1 MLGSPW
7 RDARLARSGRGCVGQ
22 LAGAVTRGSLDAPVR
37 NVGLPRPHVEGRRVK
52 MQHLDGKRPNHMVP
66 SRNGRGCPKRACKTS
81 SHARPTNTHKGQ
93 LWGVFNLS
101 TCGGRL
107 APALNTSLRAH
118 LHIDSVP
125 DESRRGKAVGS
136 FCCPNVIALRM
147 TVIAASKFFCLS
159 RPVTEPS

>member
-1 MLGSPW
+1 MRRSEMLDC
-7 RDARLARSGRGCVGQ
+7 RAL
-22 LAGAVTRGSLDAPVR
+22 
-37 NVGLPRPHVEGRRVK
+37 NIEGRRVK

-101 TCGGRL
+101 TCGGRI

-118 LHIDSVP
+118 LHIDSVLTNLDVDKP
-125 DESRRGKAVGS
+125 SAH
-136 FCCPNVIALRM
+136 F
-147 TVIAASKFFCLS
+147 AAPTL
-159 RPVTEPS
+159 